1 MSDWTL
7 IVITSGTQVEAGKP
21 EKYCPL
27 PYFFLFTKCRIRI
40 NDEGTACLDAKYEGC
55 PNFIFT
61 SLF

>member
-27 PYFFLFTKCRIRI
+27 PYFF
-40 NDEGTACLDAKYEGC
+40 
-55 PNFIFT
+55 FIH
-61 SLF
+61 